1 MAPRLLEDGVSPCVS
16 LAPPRDVG
24 RIGLVASKELER
36 FIYELC
42 TAAVPGFPQG
52 PTEDHESPDCLF
64 TCGGHTVGV
73 EIQEFIQG
81 ASSGGAAARKG
92 ESTRAAI
99 MKAAQ
104 QDFESR
110 CPGVYLQ
117 VTSHWH
123 HSTLWE
129 GRSVRGLARKVT
141 TLVEHLLPPAPN
153 PGEASTQRVVDYDE
167 LDAAGLADR
176 LSHLTIL
183 RHRRL
188 TSGLWAA
195 IEVGFSSRDLD
206 ALQTQVNAKEAKV
219 PRYRKDCDEL
229 WLVLFTGVLPSAGFD
244 FEALP
249 GLRVV
254 SGFDH
259 VVFLDA
265 VSGKAVMLAG

>member
-1 MAPRLLEDGVSPCVS
+1 MG
-16 LAPPRDVG
+16 
-24 RIGLVASKELER
+24 SKDLER

-42 TAAVPGFPQG
+42 TTAVLGFPQG
-52 PTEDHESPDCLF
+52 PAQDHESPDFLA
-64 TCGGHTVGV
+64 TNDGRIVGV

-81 ASSGGAAARKG
+81 AYSGGAAARKA

-99 MKAAQ
+99 MQTARR
-104 QDFESR
+104 DFETR
-110 CPGVYLQ
+110 CPGVYLY
-117 VTSHWH
+117 VTSHWI
-123 HSTLWE
+123 HSNAWE
-129 GRSVRGLARKVT
+129 GRSVRGLARKVAS
-141 TLVEHLLPPAPN
+141 LVEHLLPPAPN
-153 PGEASTQRVVDYDE
+153 PGESSSQRVVDYDD

-188 TSGLWAA
+188 TSGLWVA

-206 ALQTQVNAKEAKV
+206 ALQIQVNAKEAKV
-219 PRYRKDCDEL
+219 PAYRQDCDEL
-229 WLVLFTGVLPSAGFD
+229 WLVLFTGALPSGGFD

-249 GLRVV
+249 GHRLV
-254 SGFDH
+254 SSFDH